1 MPRLTRRV
9 PSYCRHRASGQAVV
23 TLSGQDFYL
32 GPYGTQVSKR
42 EYDRVVAEWLARGRS
57 ALAAPEADQ
66 AVAGG
71 VQIDGDGIGG
81 GRSERQIGDIG
92 RHKLDRP
99 QAIDQWRMEPYCDP
113 PCGGCRIDRLQ
124 I

>member
-57 ALAAPEADQ
+57 PLAAPEADP
-66 AVAGG
+66 AGISIAELL
-71 VQIDGDGIGG
+71 VRYLRHADSYYRKN
-81 GRSERQIGDIG
+81 GRVTNEVN
-92 RHKLDRP
+92 
-99 QAIDQWRMEPYCDP
+99 AIRSALRVVK
-113 PCGGCRIDRLQ
+113 GLFVSRARK
-124 I
+124 